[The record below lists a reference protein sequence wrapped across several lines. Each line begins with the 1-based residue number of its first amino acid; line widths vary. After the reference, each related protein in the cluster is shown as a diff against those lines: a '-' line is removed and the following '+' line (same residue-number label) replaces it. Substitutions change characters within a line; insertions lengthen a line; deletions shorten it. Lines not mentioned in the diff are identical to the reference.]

1 MGLELPRHNIARFLF
16 PDHAKSRMIPAR
28 SHNILRFRGEEVA
41 RCNLQP
47 LWRGRIIAMR
57 KSHETAGRPARHLRA
72 RPLPRFPAP
81 PATHQNN
88 SQTQAPSSME

>member
-1 MGLELPRHNIARFLF
+1 MGLELPRRNLPRFLF

-28 SHNILRFRGEEVA
+28 CHNILRFQGEEVA

-47 LWRGRIIAMR
+47 LWRGRIIPMR
-57 KSHETAGRPARHLRA
+57 KSRKASRHAARRPRA
-72 RPLPRFPAP
+72 RPLPCFPAP